1 MADILQRSSFYLAD
15 SSEYGSLFNVK
26 GDGKLTPCLRFLPRL
41 MSEPVIRETEEGLD
55 LVYSVSF
62 VSEDLSLHIGKI
74 RKISMEQVFERLKSK
89 KIIVKN
95 EKRQSKRESN
105 YYSFSFPRNMK

>member
-1 MADILQRSSFYLAD
+1 MLQLSSFYLAD
-15 SSEYGSLFNVK
+15 AMEYGSLFNVK

-62 VSEDLSLHIGKI
+62 VSEDLSLHIGKV
-74 RKISMEQVFERLKSK
+74 RKISMEEVFERMKSK
-89 KIIVKN
+89 KIVKN

-105 YYSFSFPRNMK
+105 NNYYSFSFPRNMK

>member
-1 MADILQRSSFYLAD
+1 
-15 SSEYGSLFNVK
+15 
-26 GDGKLTPCLRFLPRL
+26 

-62 VSEDLSLHIGKI
+62 VSEDLSLHIGKV

-105 YYSFSFPRNMK
+105 NNNYSFSFPRNMK

>member
-1 MADILQRSSFYLAD
+1 MLQLSSFYLAD
-15 SSEYGSLFNVK
+15 EMEYGSLFNVK

-62 VSEDLSLHIGKI
+62 VSEDLSLHIGKV
-74 RKISMEQVFERLKSK
+74 RKISMEQDVFERLKSK

-105 YYSFSFPRNMK
+105 NNNYSFSFPRNMK

>member
-1 MADILQRSSFYLAD
+1 MLQLSSFYLAD
-15 SSEYGSLFNVK
+15 AMEYGSLFNVK
-26 GDGKLTPCLRFLPRL
+26 GDGKLTPCLQFLPRL

-62 VSEDLSLHIGKI
+62 VSEDLSLHIGKV
-74 RKISMEQVFERLKSK
+74 RKISMEEVFERLKSK

-105 YYSFSFPRNMK
+105 DNYYPFSFPRNMK

>member
-1 MADILQRSSFYLAD
+1 M
-15 SSEYGSLFNVK
+15 EYGSLFNFK

-62 VSEDLSLHIGKI
+62 VSEDLSLHIGQV
-74 RKISMEQVFERLKSK
+74 RKISMEQMFGRLKSK
-89 KIIVKN
+89 KIMVKN
-95 EKRQSKRESN
+95 VKRQSKRESNN

>member
-1 MADILQRSSFYLAD
+1 M
-15 SSEYGSLFNVK
+15 EYGSLFNFK

-62 VSEDLSLHIGKI
+62 ISEDLSLHIGKV
-74 RKISMEQVFERLKSK
+74 RKISMEQVFEKLKSK

-95 EKRQSKRESN
+95 EKRQLTRERNNN

>member
-1 MADILQRSSFYLAD
+1 MLQLSSFYLAD
-15 SSEYGSLFNVK
+15 AMEYGSLFNVK

-55 LVYSVSF
+55 VVYSVSF
-62 VSEDLSLHIGKI
+62 VSEDLSLHIGKV
-74 RKISMEQVFERLKSK
+74 RKISMEEVFERLKSK

-95 EKRQSKRESN
+95 KKRQSKRESN
-105 YYSFSFPRNMK
+105 NNYSSFSFPRNMK